1 MATGQLQDM
10 RIFVTCFNSL
20 FPRYITKK
28 HKNFALK
35 SIQHGVKEIIGSWF
49 RELSVCWYDPGENAL
64 WRCEARQLPQRKGL
78 GEPGSLSLESR
89 SEGRRAEAHSCLGQR
104 PLQWVD
110 IIFQDAAVLNG
121 VSTGTGLRRCHHADS
136 GGQNR
141 GSERESQD
149 TQGSRVSQGCGR
161 SHPKAISPH
170 QVRLGRKCCPC
181 CPSHVDLEKAL
192 GGPHSVWKGDRS
204 QGPVSKHRKVKLS
217 LQLCRYD

>member
-1 MATGQLQDM
+1 MPCGGNDGNQAGDE
-10 RIFVTCFNSL
+10 R
-20 FPRYITKK
+20 
-28 HKNFALK
+28 
-35 SIQHGVKEIIGSWF
+35 
-49 RELSVCWYDPGENAL
+49 
-64 WRCEARQLPQRKGL
+64 
-78 GEPGSLSLESR
+78 PGSFHRGKGWGSL
-89 SEGRRAEAHSCLGQR
+89 GLLALRAGLKGGEQR
-104 PLQWVD
+104 PTPVWDRGHCKWVD

-149 TQGSRVSQGCGR
+149 TQRSRVSQGCGR

-181 CPSHVDLEKAL
+181 WPSHVDLEKAL
-192 GGPHSVWKGDRS
+192 GGPHSVWRGDRS
-204 QGPVSKHRKVKLS
+204 QGPVSKYKKAKLS